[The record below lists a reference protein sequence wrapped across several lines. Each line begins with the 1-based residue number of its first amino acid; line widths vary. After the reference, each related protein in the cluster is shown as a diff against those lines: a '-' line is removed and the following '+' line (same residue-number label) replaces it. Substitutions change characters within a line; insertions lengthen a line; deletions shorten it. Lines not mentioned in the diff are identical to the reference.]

1 MNFLMTINQKATT
14 MVYDGQFFLQKFS
27 NIYVP
32 DSLACVTAASLD
44 TGVTQATDSSSPKII
59 I

>member
-1 MNFLMTINQKATT
+1 